1 MSLPYFNLYPTDF
14 EAKTSHLSLEEDG
27 AYNRLLRLCW
37 MMPGT
42 SLPDD
47 DAWIMRRMRVDQETF
62 NRVVK
67 VVLSEF
73 FERRD
78 GRVSNARMNREFEKS
93 STGHER
99 RVLAGRAGG
108 KAKALN
114 TNNSSPSIA
123 KAMPYQPEPEP
134 EPDIREGLG
143 KPNPGQPDNSQACF
157 DHFNAVAGQ
166 VGWAKIQKITAP
178 RKAALSQRMRDVGGV
193 DGWCAAIDRAALSP
207 LLTGQSGR
215 GWVADF
221 DWLCKASNFTKLMEG
236 NYDPR
241 PANNSTADRPRRAGD
256 GSGTIDA
263 FAAVAAR
270 HSGRAQ

>member
-78 GRVSNARMNREFEKS
+78 GRVSNARMNREFDKS

-108 KAKALN
+108 KAKALK
-114 TNNSSPSIA
+114 TNNTESSNA
-123 KAMPYQPEPEP
+123 KAMPKQPEPEP
-134 EPDIREGLG
+134 EPYKEDLG
-143 KPNPGQPDNSQACF
+143 KPKSLAFSEFWTCWPNKT
-157 DHFNAVAGQ
+157 
-166 VGWAKIQKITAP
+166 AKAAAE
-178 RKAALSQRMRDVGGV
+178 KAWRALSQPDRISAAENAAPWFDDWRKRHPDASPIHPATYLNKKRWTDEQQFDINGG
-193 DGWCAAIDRAALSP
+193 
-207 LLTGQSGR
+207 TY
-215 GWVADF
+215 
-221 DWLCKASNFTKLMEG
+221 G
-236 NYDPR
+236 NNQAP
-241 PANNSTADRPRRAGD
+241 RPRRAGD
-256 GSGTIDA
+256 GAGTIDA

-270 HSGRAQ
+270 YGTGAQ